1 MHLLKQQQQQL
12 LLQSQIPNQSSSSST
27 SSQSRQYYERKRI
40 QPLVLQP
47 VTSQQSLQ
55 SLIHHQQQQSIN
67 NPSIQKSTVNVSN
80 NPVNWVLHDQQ
91 HPAINSQHPL
101 NSHMSQQ
108 PSQPSTPTAIPLFNQ
123 TNTQTQYGGQ
133 PTGIINAPTGPI
145 GMGAHHQHH
154 GGPPVQLHSHHQT
167 MRQTMPPRGYNPIGT
182 TSHMQP
188 GTGVPPSILNDISN
202 TNTGGNGVN
211 NPPGAFGGL
220 TLGGSQNPL
229 GTQTFNLGTQVVGQ
243 STTSHIGSSVVT
255 SNPIPPIGHRRVPTS
270 DDSHTKAVQ
279 RPNPIQ
285 RPRRGSG
292 SASHSLESRAKS
304 PPPGFGNMVGSSALL
319 NGDQPIPIPNR
330 RQSVA
335 ESSYFS
341 TSLFSLPAT
350 EASQSTQSSQQRLKR
365 PAIDSDW
372 SLLRKHGGADSLL
385 GATDATEKIVDNSS
399 DGTSST
405 IQQLLNS
412 SLPLNP
418 KQVPGSIYSAVYSGI
433 TVYEYFV
440 KDVVIMRRCPDSYL
454 NATQILKVAGMDKSK
469 RAKIIEKEILTGIHE
484 KVQGGYGKYQGT
496 WIPFE
501 RGKELATKYG
511 VLETLRPLFEY
522 KPPKYD
528 IPYLSSPH
536 TPNKTNERSNKG
548 NKITL
553 TCSEPASESATV
565 TNSPPPEIDEGER
578 LKNILMTIF
587 LNEEPESIPDLLVSQ
602 NSSEPDINM
611 VIDSHGNS
619 AIHWAACLGR
629 VNILEILLNRGANLQ
644 QVNYDEETALT
655 RSVFVTNNCDSRSFP
670 QVVKLLHDTIPITD
684 KNNRS
689 VFHHIAMSSGVRGH
703 AAASKYY
710 MGCLAEWFQSNVCG
724 FLNTILDIQDKNG
737 DTALCIAARV
747 GDNELVEKLI
757 KMGANVEIQNKL
769 GLKPSDFDFHTLNND
784 DYEEEV
790 HDMKGVRED
799 MNVDMIQENVSDFF
813 SQSITPFT
821 NDHRKS
827 REVVS
832 ALQTLVEDA
841 ENEWVVQLKVK
852 EDELFNVQ
860 SKFND
865 LTRQLVDLKRSL
877 KYYRQNEK
885 EYNNIEEYL
894 KFLEQV
900 LVEVEKEEND
910 VNEYSIHRKS
920 SALASMSSN
929 QQNNIYINSLI
940 NIASLP
946 PQILSQQK
954 QQLLHQPRPIN
965 SQSLSHL
972 HTHLRIKNIL
982 NNIMNSSEMFV
993 DVEMATSSGDGES
1006 KMSEKDLKILQA
1018 QLSAYQIDKDLLQR
1032 EIERLQEKSLNAELQ
1047 YKQIISTCCKIDL
1060 DKVDDLVE
1068 TILEFDNDLEDEF
1081 SLGRIGEILGRLDK
1095 EAVQL

>member
-1 MHLLKQQQQQL
+1 
-12 LLQSQIPNQSSSSST
+12 
-27 SSQSRQYYERKRI
+27 
-40 QPLVLQP
+40 
-47 VTSQQSLQ
+47 
-55 SLIHHQQQQSIN
+55 
-67 NPSIQKSTVNVSN
+67 
-80 NPVNWVLHDQQ
+80 
-91 HPAINSQHPL
+91 
-101 NSHMSQQ
+101 
-108 PSQPSTPTAIPLFNQ
+108 
-123 TNTQTQYGGQ
+123 
-133 PTGIINAPTGPI
+133 
-145 GMGAHHQHH
+145 
-154 GGPPVQLHSHHQT
+154 
-167 MRQTMPPRGYNPIGT
+167 
-182 TSHMQP
+182 
-188 GTGVPPSILNDISN
+188 
-202 TNTGGNGVN
+202 
-211 NPPGAFGGL
+211 
-220 TLGGSQNPL
+220 
-229 GTQTFNLGTQVVGQ
+229 
-243 STTSHIGSSVVT
+243 
-255 SNPIPPIGHRRVPTS
+255 
-270 DDSHTKAVQ
+270 
-279 RPNPIQ
+279 
-285 RPRRGSG
+285 
-292 SASHSLESRAKS
+292 
-304 PPPGFGNMVGSSALL
+304 
-319 NGDQPIPIPNR
+319 
-330 RQSVA
+330 
-335 ESSYFS
+335 
-341 TSLFSLPAT
+341 
-350 EASQSTQSSQQRLKR
+350 
-365 PAIDSDW
+365 
-372 SLLRKHGGADSLL
+372 
-385 GATDATEKIVDNSS
+385 ATDATEKIVDNSS

-511 VLETLRPLFEY
+511 VLEILRPLFEY

-528 IPYLSSPH
+528 ISYLSSPH
-536 TPNKTNERSNKG
+536 TPNKTNERSNNG

-710 MGCLAEWFQSNVCG
+710 MDCLAEWFQSNVCG

-784 DYEEEV
+784 DHEEEV
-790 HDMKGVRED
+790 HDMKGVRGD

-813 SQSITPFT
+813 SQSIIPFT

-827 REVVS
+827 KEVVS

-885 EYNNIEEYL
+885 EYNNIDEYL

-993 DVEMATSSGDGES
+993 DVEMATNSGDGES

-1018 QLSAYQIDKDLLQR
+1018 QLSAYQLDKDLLQR